1 MKEIHRV
8 LKPGGKIMVALYHK
22 WSAFHIFKKIIGDGF
37 KHRMLF
43 SLGYRGLLSTIETG
57 ADGN

>member
-1 MKEIHRV
+1 
-8 LKPGGKIMVALYHK
+8 MVALYHK

-57 ADGN
+57 ADGKISSPSSSFTVKKI